1 MDEKVKIVLVFL
13 VGGAIGAFISH
24 KVTIK
29 KAEKEIE
36 EYFMEINDQQRVL
49 FQEEISASERRIP
62 IEREV
67 IGDVVQMP
75 KRPMGVYTKSN
86 KNQVNYS
93 KTPETETTIQTI
105 TQEEFIK
112 DPLFDKISFSYY
124 NDGVLVDANS
134 AILDIDMD
142 AILGNIHIDDFK
154 DGLEHPGILYI
165 RNRRL
170 KADYEITREYENYF
184 PEKDMVGSEPKLK
197 EKKGEIV
204 EFDDDGKPKKK
215 RRS

>member
-1 MDEKVKIVLVFL
+1 MDERAKIVLAFL
-13 VGGAIGAFISH
+13 VGGGIGAFISH

-29 KAEKEIE
+29 NAEKEIE
-36 EYFMEINDQQRVL
+36 EYFKEINKQVS
-49 FQEEISASERRIP
+49 EEFENSERRIP
-62 IEREV
+62 VETGEIL
-67 IGDVVQMP
+67 QMP
-75 KRPMGVYTKSN
+75 NRPMGVYTKSN
-86 KNQVNYS
+86 KKQVNYS
-93 KTPETETTIQTI
+93 KTPESETSIQTI
-105 TQEEFIK
+105 TQEEFMK
-112 DPLFDKISFSYY
+112 DALFDKISFSYY
-124 NDGVLVDANS
+124 NDGVLVDVNS

-142 AILGNIHIDDFK
+142 AVLGNIHIDDFK
-154 DGLEHPGILYI
+154 DSLEHPGILYI

-184 PEKDMVGSEPKLK
+184 PPKEPITKGIE